1 LGDRSGNFDGMG
13 LGDEEKEHA
22 DSHNSRKETIA
33 RAHEAA
39 VLKYGREVCLSEAK
53 NMQFALQR
61 TNVWIPRVI
70 DAWEVET
77 RRFYSLNMQ
86 DLTHQVEGIWM
97 NIPENLA
104 TTSCATG

>member
-39 VLKYGREVCLSEAK
+39 VLKYGREVRLSEAK
-53 NMQFALQR
+53 NMKFALQGQMSGYPGLLMR
-61 TNVWIPRVI
+61 GKSRLDVSIV
-70 DAWEVET
+70 
-77 RRFYSLNMQ
+77 
-86 DLTHQVEGIWM
+86 
-97 NIPENLA
+97 
-104 TTSCATG
+104 

>member
-1 LGDRSGNFDGMG
+1 MG

-39 VLKYGREVCLSEAK
+39 VLRYGREVRLSEAK